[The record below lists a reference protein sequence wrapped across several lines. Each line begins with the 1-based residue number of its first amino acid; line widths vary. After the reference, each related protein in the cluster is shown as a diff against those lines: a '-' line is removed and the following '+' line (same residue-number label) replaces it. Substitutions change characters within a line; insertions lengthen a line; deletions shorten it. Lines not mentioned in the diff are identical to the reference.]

1 MKNLYLINNIFLK
14 DNKSQKNS
22 ISAIHKTSLIS
33 FLNIEISR
41 SENNFYTRILKS
53 YAFIE
58 IVTGQKPV
66 ILKISIQKK
75 QKQQNF
81 IFYIG
86 TTIKN
91 YSKLFKLNMYYLN
104 VLLPLSKHYNLL
116 CKMSTTTLLTLTT
129 QNINMFFGVD
139 ESLYFLNKQKIQFKF
154 NFIFKNLIISKNYET
169 ILLQ

>member
-1 MKNLYLINNIFLK
+1 MKNLCVINKIFLK
-14 DNKSQKNS
+14 DNKSQKNN
-22 ISAIHKTSLIS
+22 IFALYKNSLFS
-33 FLNIEISR
+33 FLNIEISK
-41 SENNFYTRILKS
+41 SENNFYTKILKS

-66 ILKISIQKK
+66 ILKISAQKK

-81 IFYIG
+81 LFYIG

-91 YSKLFKLNMYYLN
+91 YNKLLKLNMYYLN
-104 VLLPLSKHYNLL
+104 ILIPLSKHYNLS
-116 CKMSTTTLLTLTT
+116 CKMSTATLLTLTL
-129 QNINMFFGVD
+129 QNINLFFGID
-139 ESLYFLNKQKIQFKF
+139 EGLYFLNKQKIQFKF